1 MSITLTQPENL
12 TGPSAPE
19 LELWLWRFGWASE
32 AMTYKIPVD
41 VVMNGSEAVYKYIRE
56 KMPYFMVSSSWVL
69 SPESLNTVCA
79 LTKSQEEK

>member
-1 MSITLTQPENL
+1 MTIKLTQPENIP
-12 TGPSAPE
+12 GPSAPE
-19 LELWLWRFGWASE
+19 LKLWLWRYGWSSE
-32 AMTYKIPVD
+32 AMTYKVPVD

-56 KMPYFMVSSSWVL
+56 KMPYFMVASSWVL

>member
-19 LELWLWRFGWASE
+19 LELWLWRFGWSSE
-32 AMTYKIPVD
+32 AMTFKIPVD